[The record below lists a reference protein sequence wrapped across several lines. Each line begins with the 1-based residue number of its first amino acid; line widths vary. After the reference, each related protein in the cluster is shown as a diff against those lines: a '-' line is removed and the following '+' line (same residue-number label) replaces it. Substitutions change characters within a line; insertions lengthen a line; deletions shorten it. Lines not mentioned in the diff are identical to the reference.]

1 MNAAELREVA
11 LTEEEYRTAVKLLG
25 REPNRLELGIIGAM
39 WSEHCGYKNSRPL
52 LRYFPTEGEK
62 VVQGPGENA
71 GAVAINDNL
80 AVVFKVESHNHP
92 SAIEP
97 YQGAA
102 TGVGGIVRDI
112 FTMGARPIALLN
124 SLRFGPLSEPE
135 NRRLL
140 AGVVKG
146 IGDYGNSI
154 GIPTV
159 GGEVWFHPSYNGNP
173 LVNAMCVG
181 VADINKI
188 VRAQAGSPGN
198 LLLLVGADT
207 GRDGIHGATFASVD
221 DPHASHK
228 GVIQVGNPFME
239 KLLMEACLELLDSP
253 YVVGMQDLGAAGLT
267 SSSVECAGRAGS
279 GVEIDVSKVSRR
291 ESGMTPYEVMLSES
305 QERMLIV
312 VRPEGLEEVKQV
324 FEKWDLHSDVVGIVT
339 SDGMLRVRDGDEIV
353 GELPIRLLTEDVP
366 KYVREATPSPEVI
379 NKASI
384 DVDSKFS
391 GQVDFDPESDL
402 IRLLSSPN
410 IASKRWIW
418 EQYDHTIGTS
428 TVKGP
433 GSADAAV
440 MRVRPHGQGVAITMD
455 CNPRYCYLDPYCGG
469 MAAVIEAARNLAC
482 VGAVPIGMTNCL
494 NFGNPEKPEIYWQL
508 RECILGM
515 SDACRHLQIP
525 VVSGN
530 VSLYNESNDKA
541 IYPTPVVGLVGLIES
556 ASGSVSA
563 GAKSGDAIYLLHTSQ
578 QVTLGASEWLAV
590 VANEESGHPPVCDL
604 DKEISLHRLLVESI
618 QDGVISAAHDVSDG
632 GLLVAL
638 AEMAI
643 IGGVGI
649 DASNWKPQIK
659 PLYLFGEGHGRALV
673 SVPANKEEELTDLCG
688 QYGVQFE
695 RIGVVGGDALIIG
708 DVIKLPVAELIDV
721 YDQAIPDMLGRD
733 SKGH

>member
-11 LTEEEYRTAVKLLG
+11 LTEEEYRTVVKLLG

-71 GAVAINDNL
+71 GAVAIDDKL

-221 DPHASHK
+221 DPHTSHK

-239 KLLMEACLELLDSP
+239 KLLMEACLELLDSQ

-291 ESGMTPYEVMLSES
+291 EFGMTPYEVMLSES

-312 VRPEGLEEVKQV
+312 VRPEGLEEVKRV

-339 SDGMLRVRDGDEIV
+339 PDGMLRVRDGDEIV

-366 KYVREATPSPEVI
+366 RYVREATPSPEAI

-391 GQVDFDPESDL
+391 SRVNFNPESDL
-402 IRLLSSPN
+402 IRLLSAPN

-428 TVKGP
+428 TMRGP

-440 MRVRPHGQGVAITMD
+440 MRVRPNGQGVAITMD

-494 NFGNPEKPEIYWQL
+494 NFGNPEKPEVYWQL

-515 SDACRHLQIP
+515 SDACKYLQVP

-563 GAKSGDAIYLLHTSQ
+563 GARSGDTIYLLHTSQ

-604 DKEISLHRLLVESI
+604 DKEIPLHRLLVESVR
-618 QDGVISAAHDVSDG
+618 DGVISAAHDLSDG

-649 DASNWKPQIK
+649 DASNWKPQVT

-673 SVPANKEEELTDLCG
+673 SAPANKEEELAELCG
-688 QYGVQFE
+688 RHGVQFE
-695 RIGVVGGDALIIG
+695 RIGVVGGDTLIVG
-708 DVIKLPVAELIDV
+708 DIIRLPVGELIDL
-721 YDQAIPDMLGRD
+721 YDQAIPSMLG
-733 SKGH
+733 